1 LLVGYVSIQICALL
15 APCRRPILNATT
27 SPLYARRYT
36 NEPAIP
42 PAGVKGIFSMKTFFV
57 LLAVACFLNSA
68 ATTQAQEPTGTL
80 KKIKDS
86 QTIAVGHRESS
97 IPFSYY
103 DDKNQ
108 VVGYSQELVMKVVD
122 AVKQKLSLP
131 GLQVKLIPVTSQNR
145 IPLIQNGTIDIESGS
160 TTNNLE
166 RQQQVDFS
174 DTMFIIGTRLLVK
187 KDSGIN
193 DFPDLKGKNV
203 VVTAGTTSERLIR
216 EMNEKNNMGMNI
228 ISAKDHGESF
238 LTLQSGRA
246 VAFMLDDALLAGER
260 AKARQP
266 DDWVIVGTAQSKEAY
281 GMMMRKGDDQF
292 RKLVDDVIAKAE
304 TSGEADKLYQKWF
317 LSPIPPKGLNLNL
330 PISDDVK
337 QLFKNPNDKAY
348 Q

>member
-1 LLVGYVSIQICALL
+1 MKNLL
-15 APCRRPILNATT
+15 
-27 SPLYARRYT
+27 
-36 NEPAIP
+36 
-42 PAGVKGIFSMKTFFV
+42 V
-57 LLAVACFLNSA
+57 LLAAGYYGILGA
-68 ATTQAQEPTGTL
+68 AAQAQELTGTL
-80 KKIKDS
+80 RKIKDS
-86 QTIAVGHRESS
+86 QTIVIGHRESS

-108 VVGYSQELVMKVVD
+108 VVGYSQDLVMKVVD
-122 AVKQKLSLP
+122 AVKQKVNLP

-145 IPLIQNGTIDIESGS
+145 IPLVQNGTVDIESGS

-174 DTMFIIGTRLLVK
+174 NTFFIIGTRLLVK
-187 KDSGIN
+187 KDSGIK

-216 EMNEKNNMGMNI
+216 EMNEKNNMGMNV

-260 AKARQP
+260 AKAKQP
-266 DDWVIVGTAQSKEAY
+266 DDWVIVGTPQSKEAY
-281 GMMMRKGDDQF
+281 GMMMRKGDDAF
-292 RKLVDDVIAKAE
+292 KKVVDEVIAKAQ
-304 TSGEADKLYQKWF
+304 TSGEAEKLYSKWF

-330 PISDDVK
+330 PMSEDMR
-337 QLFKNPNDKAY
+337 QLFKNPNDKAF